1 MEKKVLIGVDGSL
14 EALNAV
20 RYVADMFRA
29 DPEFTV
35 SLIYVLPALPEVLF
49 EEEEK
54 LDKYQRA
61 YKAKLEEKYQK
72 EIDAVFKQAKDIFDT
87 AGWEE
92 TRVETVVTP
101 RHMGLSKELLFFAEH
116 NLYDALV
123 LGWRNISGLE
133 RIFKSSVSEEILHS
147 SKTVPIW
154 FVPAYFVSPK
164 VLLALDG
171 SPSAMRAVDHVGFI
185 LSGRA
190 DIEVTLFHVAS
201 RLEKLLFMKEAEEML
216 VKAGVPKEKIKRQ
229 IVHGGDIAT
238 QIIGYQ
244 RQHQISTIAMGRR
257 GISKIKSFF
266 WGSVSIKITE
276 NLKRGAIWI
285 VD

>member
-35 SLIYVLPALPEVLF
+35 SLIYVLPALPKVLF

-61 YKAKLEEKYQK
+61 YKAKLEEKYRK
-72 EIDAVFKQAKDIFDT
+72 EIDAVFKQAKEIFYT
-87 AGWEE
+87 ASWEE
-92 TRVETVVTP
+92 TRIETIVAP
-101 RHMGLSKELLFFAEH
+101 RHMGLSKELLFLAEH
-116 NLYDALV
+116 DLYDALV

-154 FVPAYFVSPK
+154 FVPDYFVSSK
-164 VLLALDG
+164 
-171 SPSAMRAVDHVGFI
+171 
-185 LSGRA
+185 
-190 DIEVTLFHVAS
+190 TLCN
-201 RLEKLLFMKEAEEML
+201 
-216 VKAGVPKEKIKRQ
+216 
-229 IVHGGDIAT
+229 
-238 QIIGYQ
+238 
-244 RQHQISTIAMGRR
+244 
-257 GISKIKSFF
+257 KS
-266 WGSVSIKITE
+266 
-276 NLKRGAIWI
+276 GAIVWQFDSF
-285 VD
+285 VLS